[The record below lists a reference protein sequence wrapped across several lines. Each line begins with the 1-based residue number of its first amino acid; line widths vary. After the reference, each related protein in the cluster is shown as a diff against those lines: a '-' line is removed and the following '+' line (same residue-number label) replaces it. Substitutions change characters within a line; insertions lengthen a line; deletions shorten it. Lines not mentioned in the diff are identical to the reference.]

1 MPAGS
6 MHLSKRFTDE
16 KATRMRRRRF
26 KRAGTLLCA
35 FTLALQGCTA
45 NRPFAF
51 PDPKGESYYQNYATQ
66 IEYPNVRSCLA
77 PETTGTAAPLTTDNP
92 ADLPA
97 WEMTLDQAV
106 HMALQR
112 SDILRNLGANVVQAP
127 QATQSR
133 FDPALIETN
142 PLGGVE
148 AALSAFDATVNSQL
162 FWQKNNRPN
171 NSSFLVFVPAAFEQ
185 TTGNFTSELAKRTAT
200 GARFAVRHN
209 VVYDYNNSPQRLF
222 RSDYTGWFEAE
233 WRQPLLAGAGLEYNR
248 IAGPNGGIPG
258 QYNGV
263 LLARVNTDISLADF
277 ELGVIN
283 FVSDVEGAY
292 WELYYAYRNLQS
304 AVSGRNNVLLT
315 WQLVKEKQRIGAR
328 GGEADAEAQA
338 RSQFYQLD
346 AQVKEA
352 LSGANGLYSNEQ
364 RLRYLLGLQATD
376 GRLIKPVQQPME
388 GLVVYDWNESLG
400 DALTRRAEIRR
411 QKWTIKRR
419 ELELVAA
426 RLNRRP
432 RLDMLSL
439 YRYRGLGDHLIGSND
454 PTNNFDNLYQNI
466 LTGDYQEW
474 QSGLELSYAVGAR
487 AASNAIANAQWNLTR
502 EQALLKEQELRVSHD
517 LSSASRDIDRSFQLL
532 QTNYN
537 RQDADRLQTE
547 VLRDRYRAGLTN
559 IGFLLQAQ
567 QLLSISTSA
576 YFRSLTDYQLALRNM
591 HREKGSLLNY
601 SQVGLSESEWPAPAY
616 HDAYLRGQY
625 FTPVNNPDNFVRPVP
640 ASSGGFNPSE
650 ERPQLP
656 PSAAAT
662 SAPGSVLEQ
671 SLPPAGNNAPAGN
684 RPPEPAVPS
693 PAGNIQVPGSATPE
707 LNSPLS
713 GDLGS
718 LRATPFSSF

>member
-1 MPAGS
+1 MQ
-6 MHLSKRFTDE
+6 
-16 KATRMRRRRF
+16 RRKL
-26 KRAGTLLCA
+26 KRAGTLFCA
-35 FTLALQGCTA
+35 FVMALNGCSP
-45 NRPFAF
+45 NRKFAF
-51 PDPKGESYYQNYATQ
+51 PDPKGDSYYQNFATQ

-77 PETTGTAAPLTTDNP
+77 EESQSTLAPLTTDNP
-92 ADLPA
+92 AEIPA
-97 WEMTLDQAV
+97 WEMTLDQAL
-106 HMALQR
+106 HMAMQR
-112 SDILRNLGANVVQAP
+112 ADVLRSLSASVVQAP
-127 QATQSR
+127 AATRSR
-133 FDPALIETN
+133 FDPALTETN

-171 NSSFLVFVPAAFEQ
+171 NSSFLIFVPAAFEQ

-233 WRQPLLAGAGLEYNR
+233 WRQPLLLGSGLEYNR
-248 IAGPNGGIPG
+248 IAGPNNGTPG
-258 QYNGV
+258 TYNGV
-263 LLARVNTDISLADF
+263 LIARVNTDISLADF

-283 FVSDVEGAY
+283 FVNDVETAY

-304 AVSGRNNVLLT
+304 QVSGRNNVLLT

-338 RSQFYQLD
+338 RSQYYQLD

-352 LSGANGLYSNEQ
+352 LSGNNGLFASEQ
-364 RLRYLLGLQATD
+364 RLRYLLGLPATD
-376 GRLIKPVQQPME
+376 GRLIKPVQTPME
-388 GLVVYDWNESLG
+388 GLVVYDWNSSLG
-400 DALTRRAEIRR
+400 DALVRRAEVRR

-432 RLDMLSL
+432 RLDMLNL

-454 PTNNFDNLYQNI
+454 PTNDFDNLYQNI
-466 LTGDYQEW
+466 LTGSYQEW
-474 QSGLELSYAVGAR
+474 QSGVELSYPVGLR

-502 EQALLKEQELRVSHD
+502 EQALLREQELRISHD
-517 LSSASRDIDRSFQLL
+517 LSNASRQIDRAYQLL

-559 IGFLLQAQ
+559 IGFLLSAQ
-567 QLLSISTSA
+567 QQLAISTSA
-576 YFRSLTDYQLALRNM
+576 YFRSLVDYQLALRDM

-601 SQVGLSESEWPAPAY
+601 SQIALSESEWAAPAY
-616 HDAYLRGQY
+616 QDAYLRGQY
-625 FTPVNNPDNFVRPVP
+625 FTPLSNPETVSYPP
-640 ASSGGFNPSE
+640 ASASGVFNPAE
-650 ERPQLP
+650 ERPQMAP
-656 PSAAAT
+656 PTAT
-662 SAPGSVLEQ
+662 A
-671 SLPPAGNNAPAGN
+671 
-684 RPPEPAVPS
+684 EPVVPS
-693 PAGNIQVPGSATPE
+693 PSDANKKDAPGGEPAKKDGGVAPTAFFVPAESGNPGVLQA
-707 LNSPLS
+707 SPF
-713 GDLGS
+713 G
-718 LRATPFSSF
+718 AP